1 MADIIAVASGKGG
14 VGKSFFSSSLAMS
27 LTAAGEPTLL
37 VDADLGGANLH
48 NFLGYKVPPVG
59 IYNFLREKTRME
71 DVITK
76 TPVGIDFI
84 AGSGDVLGM
93 AHITRVERARFI
105 DKLEHTNYAHVVMDL
120 GAGTTFNTVDFF
132 NRADH
137 KVVVMNSEP
146 TSIENAYGFIKI
158 ALYRHLERYLSSNQA
173 FEAINKRLRNKSLTY
188 PNIDGIV
195 SDVAQIDPAVAET
208 IKNFVNGYKIGIVLN
223 LVRFKK
229 ELNVFYGFET
239 ILKKYLSI
247 TVEKL
252 GFIPYDEKISE
263 SVRVMQ
269 PFYYSNRD
277 SGTAS
282 CIDDIRRMLLTNF

>member
-1 MADIIAVASGKGG
+1 MADIIAIASGKGG
-14 VGKSFFSSSLAMS
+14 VGKSFLSSSLAMS

-59 IYNFLREKTRME
+59 IYNFLREKTHIE
-71 DVITK
+71 GIITK

-93 AHITRVERARFI
+93 AHITKVERARFM
-105 DKLEHTNYAHVVMDL
+105 DKLEKTDYAHVIMDL
-120 GAGTTFNTVDFF
+120 GAGTSFNTVDFF
-132 NRADH
+132 NLANR
-137 KVVVMNSEP
+137 KVVAMNSEP

-158 ALYRHLERYLSSNQA
+158 AVYRYLERYLSANPA
-173 FEAINKRLRNKSLTY
+173 FEDINKRLRNKSLTY

-195 SDVAQIDPAVAET
+195 ADVARIDPLVAES
-208 IKNFVNGYKIGIVLN
+208 IKNFVCGYKVGIVLN
-223 LVRFKK
+223 MIRFKK

-263 SVRVMQ
+263 SVRIMQ

-282 CIDDIRRMLLTNF
+282 CIDDIRGMLLTRL